1 VVIPLDP
8 TLPSGSSDLP
18 APENDA
24 NNVSEPIRSCT
35 GWGLHSSRHYGRDW
49 WSLTPPFHP
58 CLNRRYTFCC
68 TFHIPTSKK
77 PGLLPLGGILFYGAR
92 TFLSEPLLTHVSR
105 QFRVTTQPTQIFK

>member
-8 TLPSGSSDLP
+8 TLPLGSSDLP

-35 GWGLHSSRHYGRDW
+35 GWGLPSSRHYGRDW

-58 CLNRRYTFCC
+58 YPTNGGAVYFLLHFPCIF
-68 TFHIPTSKK
+68 IPR
-77 PGLLPLGGILFYGAR
+77 GLHGVLPCGAR
-92 TFLSEPLLTHVSR
+92 TFLSWWAYSR
-105 QFRVTTQPTQIFK
+105 PRV